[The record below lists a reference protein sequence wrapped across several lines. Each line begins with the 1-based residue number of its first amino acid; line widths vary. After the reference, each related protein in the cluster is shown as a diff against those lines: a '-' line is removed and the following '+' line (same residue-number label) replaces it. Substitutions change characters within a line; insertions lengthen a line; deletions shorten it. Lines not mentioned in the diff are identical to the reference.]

1 MRYINIG
8 EYLNNFPN
16 KIFKINNIIY
26 CFNTYAF
33 AHYQNSEMS
42 VLNYNNLNFKIITC
56 KVLFILSY
64 SFIVPNSF
72 AQNYIDLFKLESF
85 NSNRA
90 LENSD
95 DQIKLSSYNIN
106 TIVPLF
112 NGNTSSIALSLN
124 YDNLETL
131 NEGDKYFKVFSFAT
145 NVVFSKSHSNFLTI
159 RYVFMPK
166 LVGNSSKTNTK
177 VTQLGF
183 AVLANKLLSK
193 TASLSYGFLYNNQF
207 FGPFVVPLF
216 GYYTKVND
224 IELNILLPQYID
236 INYRLNPSLLLGL
249 KFNGKMNSYA
259 LESRTLD
266 LNQNTYL
273 SANENQLGTYLD
285 YDFKN
290 FHFSIFGGYSF
301 MSSYKIYSDLD
312 RTDFSLFLLKFGDNR
327 NQLNN
332 DLKNGFVVK
341 SSVYY
346 RFYNN

>member
-1 MRYINIG
+1 M
-8 EYLNNFPN
+8 
-16 KIFKINNIIY
+16 
-26 CFNTYAF
+26 
-33 AHYQNSEMS
+33 
-42 VLNYNNLNFKIITC
+42 NFKII
-56 KVLFILSY
+56 KYKILSILCY
-64 SFIVPNSF
+64 VIIVPNTF
-72 AQNYIDLFKLESF
+72 AQNYIDLFELESF
-85 NSNRA
+85 YSNRV

-95 DQIKLSSYNIN
+95 DQIKLNSYNIN

-124 YDNLETL
+124 YDNLETE
-131 NEGDKYFKVFSFAT
+131 NESDKYFKVFSFAT
-145 NVVFSKSHSNFLTI
+145 NLVFSKSHNEFLTV
-159 RYVFMPK
+159 RYILMPK
-166 LVGNSSKTNTK
+166 LLGNPSKTNTK

-183 AVLANKLLSK
+183 AALANKLLNE
-193 TASLSYGFLYNNQF
+193 TANISYGFLYNNQL
-207 FGPFVVPLF
+207 FGPFIVPLI

-224 IELNILLPQYID
+224 IEVNILLPQNMD
-236 INYRLNPSLLLGL
+236 VNYKVNPNIFIGL

-259 LESRTLD
+259 LESNAFG

-285 YDFKN
+285 YNYKN

-312 RTDFSLFLLKFGDNR
+312 RTNLSLFMLKFGDNR
-327 NQLNN
+327 YQLND
-332 DLKNGFVVK
+332 DLKNGFVIK

>member
-1 MRYINIG
+1 M
-8 EYLNNFPN
+8 
-16 KIFKINNIIY
+16 
-26 CFNTYAF
+26 
-33 AHYQNSEMS
+33 
-42 VLNYNNLNFKIITC
+42 NFKII
-56 KVLFILSY
+56 KYKILSILCY
-64 SFIVPNSF
+64 VIIVPNTF
-72 AQNYIDLFKLESF
+72 AQNYIDLFELESF
-85 NSNRA
+85 YSNRV

-95 DQIKLSSYNIN
+95 DQIKLNSYNIN

-124 YDNLETL
+124 YDNLETE
-131 NEGDKYFKVFSFAT
+131 NESDKYFKVFSFAT
-145 NVVFSKSHSNFLTI
+145 NLVFSKSHNEFLTV
-159 RYVFMPK
+159 RYILMPK
-166 LVGNSSKTNTK
+166 LLGNPSKTNTK

-183 AVLANKLLSK
+183 AALANKLLNE
-193 TASLSYGFLYNNQF
+193 TANISYGFLYNNQL
-207 FGPFVVPLF
+207 FGPFIVPLI

-224 IELNILLPQYID
+224 IEVNILLPQNMD
-236 INYRLNPSLLLGL
+236 VNYKVNPNIFIGL

-259 LESRTLD
+259 LESNVFG

-285 YDFKN
+285 YNHKN

-312 RTDFSLFLLKFGDNR
+312 RTNLSLFMLKFGDNR
-327 NQLNN
+327 YQLND
-332 DLKNGFVVK
+332 DLKNGFVIK